1 MGYSSFGAGFS
12 GSGALT
18 SGYFSTG
25 GLAGGGTGA
34 GTGSDLGAAGAA
46 TTGATSAGI
55 ATTDEEKSLTI

>member
-34 GTGSDLGAAGAA
+34 GTGSDLGAAGAV
-46 TTGATSAGI
+46 TTSAASAGN
-55 ATTDEEKSLTI
+55 TTNDEKSLTI